1 MKFPVVCI
9 CGSTRFE
16 EETKMMA
23 ELLTLKGQIVL
34 MVNCWSKKD
43 KLHDPKN
50 AIDEATKA
58 KLDAIHKEKIRMSDY
73 VLVMNVNGYWGKS
86 TQSEIEYA
94 QKIGIPVEYLE
105 PTSDNKSFEN
115 ATPCQRSSAT
125 EPLVIS
131 SASTVKRTIGN
142 IPLKESQ

>member
-1 MKFPVVCI
+1 MKFPVVTL

-16 EETKMMA
+16 SETKTMA

-43 KLHDPKN
+43 KLHEPQNPK
-50 AIDEATKA
+50 DEAIKT

-73 VLVMNVNGYWGKS
+73 ILVMNVGGYWGKS

-105 PTSDNKSFEN
+105 PLNNSNK
-115 ATPCQRSSAT
+115 TKGGT
-125 EPLVIS
+125 E
-131 SASTVKRTIGN
+131 
-142 IPLKESQ
+142 